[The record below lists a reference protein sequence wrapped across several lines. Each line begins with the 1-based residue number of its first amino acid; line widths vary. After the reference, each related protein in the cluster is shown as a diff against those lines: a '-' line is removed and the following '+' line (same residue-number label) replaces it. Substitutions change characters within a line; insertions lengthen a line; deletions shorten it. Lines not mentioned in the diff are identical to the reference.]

1 MTSAVL
7 LSMLAMITPVAQHH
21 WPASSC
27 VTSVPHVVPSLFID
41 GQYRGGLAH
50 PQTCEFDIA
59 LDAVDHNP
67 REICR
72 MVVHELGHNAGQPH
86 SSAPDSIMNPDFPE
100 TAVAAE
106 CDGFPHLGAQEA
118 AVQAGIGLD
127 WRRMTTCA
135 VSQWTA
141 SCVSRFARGRRTKKT
156 YVYIMPN
163 GEYRSQRRTP

>member
-1 MTSAVL
+1 MVL
-7 LSMLAMITPVAQHH
+7 FSMLAMITPVAQHH

-27 VTSVPHVVPSLFID
+27 ATSTPHVVPSLYID

-50 PQTCEFDIA
+50 PATCEFDIA
-59 LDAVDHNP
+59 LDAVDLDP

-86 SSAPDSIMNPDFPE
+86 SSAPDSIMNPDLPE

-106 CDGFPHLGAQEA
+106 CDGFPQIDAREA
-118 AVQAGIGLD
+118 AVRATKGLD
-127 WRRMTTCA
+127 WRRTTTCA

-141 SCVSRFARGRRTKKT
+141 ACVSRFARHHHRTKKV
-156 YVYIMPN
+156 YVYIMPD
-163 GEYRSQRRTP
+163 GEYRRRTP